1 MASWRVGDV
10 VFPTDLAEA
19 MEKVQDTNLIC
30 AAVPSQLLALEA
42 LRLGRPWVQ
51 SRLEQLAHV
60 RDGVYASLQALG
72 DIAQF
77 PRTQGAFYI
86 LLRLPG
92 VQNAITFNHTKN
104 KKHKNTTK
112 PKNTNSQTEERQGN

>member
-42 LRLGRPWVQ
+42 LRLGKGWVQ
-51 SRLEQLAHV
+51 PRLDALARVRSAVYTALDELGGLAH
-60 RDGVYASLQALG
+60 
-72 DIAQF
+72 F
-77 PRTQGAFYI
+77 PRTQGAFYVFM
-86 LLRLPG
+86 RLPG
-92 VQNAITFNHTKN
+92 TGDALAFN
-104 KKHKNTTK
+104 
-112 PKNTNSQTEERQGN
+112 